1 MRDPDPMKTLA
12 ITLAVAAVTATAAA
26 AQTSSAPAQTN
37 SRQERVDAVLGA
49 LFGDRAG
56 TGGSLETQWA
66 LGRFPLSQQR
76 AQFET
81 RIDGEAR
88 SGALSR
94 AAAER
99 AKADYG
105 ALVEL
110 EARYGAD
117 RRFTVQER
125 TELNARYEDLTRQ
138 VSEGG
143 VAGGVSGGTSVADG
157 QREFEA
163 RVDESVRLRRLTRVQ
178 GTQLKADYAAVVRLE
193 SDYMRDRVLSARE
206 RDDLETRL
214 DALDARVGDANTGP
228 GAGPVRPVEP
238 AARLAAIARAL
249 PSSGLSAQAQAQLRV
264 EHEDLSRL
272 AAAYD
277 RISPSSDD
285 RAYLDRRLGDL
296 ETRVNPRR

>member
-1 MRDPDPMKTLA
+1 MKTLA
-12 ITLAVAAVTATAAA
+12 ITLALAAVTATAAQTQTA
-26 AQTSSAPAQTN
+26 SAQTSTQSQ
-37 SRQERVDAVLGA
+37 SGRQERVDAVLGA
-49 LFGDRAG
+49 LFGDRTG

-94 AAAER
+94 SAAER
-99 AKADYG
+99 AKEDYR

-125 TELNARYEDLTRQ
+125 TELNARYEDVTRQ

-143 VAGGVSGGTSVADG
+143 AAGGVSGGTSVADG

-163 RVDESVRLRRLTRVQ
+163 RVDEGVRLRRLTRVQ

-214 DALDARVGDANTGP
+214 DALDARVGDVNTGP

-238 AARLAAIARAL
+238 AARLTAIARAL

-264 EHEDLSRL
+264 EHEDLTRL

-277 RISPSSDD
+277 RISPSRDD

-296 ETRVNPRR
+296 EARVNPRR

>member
-1 MRDPDPMKTLA
+1 MKTLA
-12 ITLAVAAVTATAAA
+12 ITLAVAAVTASA
-26 AQTSSAPAQTN
+26 AQAQPASAQITSTPSQN

-49 LFGDRAG
+49 LFGDRTG

-157 QREFEA
+157 QRDFEA
-163 RVDESVRLRRLTRVQ
+163 RVDEGVRLRRLTRVQ

-214 DALDARVGDANTGP
+214 DALDARVGDVNTGP

-238 AARLAAIARAL
+238 TARLAAIARAL

-264 EHEDLSRL
+264 EHEDLNRL

-277 RISPSSDD
+277 RINPSQDD
-285 RAYLDRRLGDL
+285 RAYLERRLGDL